1 MLPVALASQPT
12 QTTTTTAPPATVTMH
27 LLGPGETAAPQ
38 PSVALAP
45 PATVAPPQTAVAGE
59 RWTVKPGEC
68 FWTIAESVLT
78 RTHSRAPTDADIV
91 PYWQRL
97 ISVNRSALAHPGDPD
112 LIFPGQVF
120 DVPTP

>member
-1 MLPVALASQPT
+1 
-12 QTTTTTAPPATVTMH
+12 MH
-27 LLGPGETAAPQ
+27 LLGPGEVPAAL
-38 PSVALAP
+38 PSVTETP
-45 PATVAPPQTAVAGE
+45 PAVIAPASLTAD

-68 FWTIAESVLT
+68 FWTIAESVL
-78 RTHSRAPTDADIV
+78 HRAWGRPPSEAEIV

-97 ISVNRSALAHPGDPD
+97 IAANRSALAHPGDPD